1 MCAIH
6 SYIMQSV
13 LFRRYVY
20 EQLQEYIQNRFTLKV
35 LINE

>member
-6 SYIMQSV
+6 SYIMQPV